1 MTRRMTVLL
10 AVLALVAAACGGGD
24 SDETT
29 PDTTAAV
36 TPPAQGGGATLAAVL
51 ARGEVVCGI
60 DGGTPGFSEPDPGG
74 GAGFIGIDADGCRA
88 VAAAVFGDATK
99 VQFRTV
105 TSAERFDV
113 LKAGDVDV
121 LFRNTTWTASRDTS
135 VQLDFGP
142 TTFYDGQA
150 LLGVST
156 KFSTDSG
163 PADVDGAILCTSAG
177 TTSEKNIL
185 EWANLG
191 GATVTIEPVEDIPE
205 AFERFKAGACDMVT
219 TDSSGLQGNRVKAE
233 RAGDIQPGD
242 WVVFPPAPISKEPLG
257 PAYRQGDSNW
267 GDIVN
272 WAVYSQFIA
281 FEYGLDSTTFRAAVN
296 DNNPELQRLCG
307 QTESGE
313 AVIAALGIQSE
324 GFCPVIEQVGSYDE
338 MFDRNLNPI
347 AIFREGTLNDI
358 WTNGGAVYPPPFR

>member
-1 MTRRMTVLL
+1 MMKRLTVLL

-24 SDETT
+24 SDTT
-29 PDTTAAV
+29 EATTATTVAGP
-36 TPPAQGGGATLAAVL
+36 TQGGGATLATVL
-51 ARGEVVCGI
+51 ARGELVCGI
-60 DGGTPGFSEPDPGG
+60 DGGTPGFSEPDPTG
-74 GAGFIGIDADGCRA
+74 GAGFVGIDADGCRA

-113 LKAGDVDV
+113 LKAGDIDV

-135 VQLDFGP
+135 VNLDFGP

-150 LLGVST
+150 LLGTSA
-156 KFSTDSG
+156 KFSVDSG

-205 AFERFKAGACDMVT
+205 AFERFKAGACDLVT
-219 TDSSGLQGNRVKAE
+219 TDSSGLVGNMVKAE
-233 RAGDIQPGD
+233 RDGTIAKGD
-242 WVVFPPAPISKEPLG
+242 WVVFPAPISKEPLG

-267 GDIVN
+267 GDVVN
-272 WAVYSQFIA
+272 WSVYAMFVA
-281 FEYGLDSTTFRAAVN
+281 FEYGLDSTTFVAAVN
-296 DNNPELQRLCG
+296 DTNPELQRLCG

-313 AVIAALGIQSE
+313 AIVNALGIQSE
-324 GFCPVIEQVGSYDE
+324 GFCPVITQVGSYDE
-338 MFDRNLNPI
+338 VFDNNLNPI
-347 AIFREGTLNDI
+347 GIFRAGTLNDL
-358 WTNGGAVYPPPFR
+358 WTQGGAIYAPPFR